1 MRCYEQMYEDLKLRN
16 PKSRTAEKYL
26 QVVMGFVAFHDK
38 LPEELGEQHVR
49 DWLAYLQNDKK
60 LAPSTQHQYL
70 AAVRYFFNKTLRRP
84 DVVENFPFPKVPKTL
99 HDTLSR
105 EEVER
110 LFKSIT
116 SIKHR
121 TIFMAAYGAGLRISE
136 ACRLQ
141 FGDIDREQRVIHVRE
156 GKGSKDRYVMLS
168 GRLLKALVGYY
179 KRTRPPGPYF
189 FTGRRQDRPLNRK
202 SPSEALCRACEKA
215 GINKRVTTHSFR
227 HAFATHL
234 LEAGT
239 DLRVIQ
245 ILLGHSSI
253 RTTSYYT
260 KVTTKHIARIV
271 SPLDMEEPTP
281 TPSR

>member
-1 MRCYEQMYEDLKLRN
+1 MRCYEQMYADLKLRN
-16 PKSRTAEKYL
+16 SESRTAETYRRI
-26 QVVMGFVAFHDK
+26 VTGFVSFFDRP
-38 LPEELGEQHVR
+38 PEELGEQHVR
-49 DWLAYLQNDKK
+49 AWLAYLHNDKK
-60 LAPSTQHQYL
+60 LALSTQHQHL

-84 DVVENFPFPKVPKTL
+84 DVVENIPFPKVPKPL
-99 HDTLSR
+99 HDTLSH
-105 EEVER
+105 EEVKQI
-110 LFKSIT
+110 LQSVT

-121 TIFMAAYGAGLRISE
+121 TIFTAGYGAGLRISE
-136 ACRLQ
+136 ACALQ
-141 FGDIDREQRVIHVRE
+141 FGDVDREQRVIHVRR

-168 GRLLKALVGYY
+168 DKLLGALVEYY

-189 FTGRRQDRPLNRK
+189 FTGRRKDRPISRK
-202 SPSEALCRACEKA
+202 RPSEVLRRTCEKI

-253 RTTSYYT
+253 KTTAYYT

-271 SPLDMEEPTP
+271 SPLDIEEPPP
-281 TPSR
+281 TSR